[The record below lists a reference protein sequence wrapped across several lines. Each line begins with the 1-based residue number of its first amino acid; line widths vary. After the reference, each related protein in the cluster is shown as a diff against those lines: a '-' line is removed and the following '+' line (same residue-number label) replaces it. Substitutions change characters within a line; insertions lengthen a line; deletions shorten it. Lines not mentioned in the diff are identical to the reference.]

1 VKDNGL
7 ISKLPTM
14 HRALLV
20 LAAAMSCAPAVAAP
34 SDILDGL
41 EDLVSGKHNWEG
53 AIGLTVGY
61 GPAYIGSNDYNVGLK
76 PALYLRYGR
85 FSISTGAGFTT
96 RRADQVL
103 RGLGVDVWSTER
115 LRVSLAARLD
125 RGRSESASPALAG
138 MGDVDGTLRA
148 RVSALW
154 RLDEGWRL
162 GAALS
167 IDALGRGQ
175 GTVGELSFS
184 RERAITADTSWTWG
198 GSLTMGDATY
208 MRSYYGVSAT
218 QAANTG
224 YPVYTPSAGLR
235 DLALSIGLRSELAAD
250 WVGYV
255 NAGVSQSLG
264 PLLDSPLVEQPLG
277 WGVNAGL
284 AWRF

>member
-1 VKDNGL
+1 MHYASVL
-7 ISKLPTM
+7 IT
-14 HRALLV
+14 ALLAGN
-20 LAAAMSCAPAVAAP
+20 AAAGP
-34 SDILDGL
+34 LDVLQGL
-41 EDLVSGKHNWEG
+41 EDLASGKHQWEG
-53 AIGLTVGY
+53 AIGMTVGY

-85 FSISTGAGFTT
+85 FSLSTGAGFTT

-103 RGLGVDVWSTER
+103 RGLGVDLWSAER

-125 RGRSESASPALAG
+125 SGRSESSSPALAG

-148 RVSALW
+148 RLSALW
-154 RLDEGWRL
+154 KLDEGWQW

-167 IDALGRGQ
+167 VDALGRGQ
-175 GTVGELSFS
+175 GTLGELSFA
-184 RERAITADTSWTWG
+184 RERPLNQDTVWIWG
-198 GSLTMGDATY
+198 GSLTVGDATY

-224 YPVYTPSAGLR
+224 YAPYWPSAGLR
-235 DLALSIGLRSELAAD
+235 DLALSIGLRSELAPD

-255 NAGVSQSLG
+255 NTGLSQSLG
-264 PLLDSPLVEQPLG
+264 PLLDSPLVKQPLG
-277 WGVNAGL
+277 WGINAGL